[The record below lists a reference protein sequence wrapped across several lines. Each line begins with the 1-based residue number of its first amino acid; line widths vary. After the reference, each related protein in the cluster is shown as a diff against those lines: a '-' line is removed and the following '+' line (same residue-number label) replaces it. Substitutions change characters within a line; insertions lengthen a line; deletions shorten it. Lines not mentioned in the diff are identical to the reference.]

1 MNQNTQFFF
10 TKTEQI
16 DEKYPPR
23 DVQLYMP
30 WFERMQQDFWE
41 KNEEY
46 IISYFSWNFRRF
58 TCQTPCFKPPIFD
71 TYFAFLTTWVM
82 TWNFMLSSTCS
93 FKSVPPKTMENG
105 TGQSGANAIN
115 DWLVIMNDLSINLGI
130 EYLIE

>member
-46 IISYFSWNFRRF
+46 IISYFPEISAGLLVRPLVLNH
-58 TCQTPCFKPPIFD
+58 P
-71 TYFAFLTTWVM
+71 YLTRT
-82 TWNFMLSSTCS
+82 LHS
-93 FKSVPPKTMENG
+93 
-105 TGQSGANAIN
+105 
-115 DWLVIMNDLSINLGI
+115 
-130 EYLIE
+130 